1 MNAKQAKRLRQ
12 LLRPQFAAFGMTE
25 RAAVHQT
32 DATPSRRYSVT
43 IQERG
48 GIEFDHA
55 YPTGRYV
62 VYREFKHMPNM
73 ALQVRLM
80 VGCPRQQYRKIKHAL
95 QANRSS

>member
-1 MNAKQAKRLRQ
+1 MNAKQVKRLRQ

-25 RAAVHQT
+25 WSAVHET
-32 DATPSRRYSVT
+32 ITVPSRRYSTT
-43 IQERG
+43 ISERG

-62 VYREFKHMPNM
+62 VYREFKSMPDT

-95 QANRSS
+95 QTNRST